1 MSEKGPHVAGCGL
14 AVGETDQE
22 ERERERTQGWRGER
36 GGGGGGRHRGRPAGR
51 EGRRQ
56 REIQRVQLHVQVG
69 ALPIVLSESRYMTS
83 VPSQ

>member
-36 GGGGGGRHRGRPAGR
+36 GARGEEESMPSPSEIRQIYPCRVAGD
-51 EGRRQ
+51 
-56 REIQRVQLHVQVG
+56 
-69 ALPIVLSESRYMTS
+69 SD
-83 VPSQ
+83 